1 MEDIIN
7 NIQSSELLN
16 LYYQI
21 LKDVF
26 PWFDPKCS
34 EILDSASKVNRCVD
48 SVNVV
53 KPVSDQRP
61 KEVED
66 ISITLKGK
74 LNGTC
79 DYYYNLNTLFE
90 DKRTCI
96 LCKSV
101 GEGKLNKEA
110 RLLYCGQ
117 NEWVHT
123 NCALWS
129 NEVFEEIDGSLQNV
143 QSAISRSRH
152 IRCSHCD
159 KKGASVGCCNRSCP
173 ESYHFSCARA
183 SNCIFFEDKSL
194 FCANHKKDVEAS
206 KPVAKDV
213 DFLVS
218 RPVYVELEQ
227 KKKKYVS
234 KNSVQI
240 MIGSLT
246 VTDLGDCIP
255 EISDQDNAIVPC
267 NFQCTRMYWSSV
279 EPWRL
284 VQYTIKTKIVYT
296 IPDPSI
302 DESDKNVTIDHSI
315 TESSYTNNK
324 HYKESHPD
332 LYEIEQ
338 IKELLDSVLDVVC
351 SKEEDDPQASADLL
365 PPELKEAIFD
375 DLPHNLFDDISMQ
388 DIFPKLITSD
398 LLPDVKSGCKSNS
411 VTNCNKLVTKEA
423 FKNVG
428 CSLQNNLTTKSYEIR
443 KKVSSKIS
451 LSLKKKTKS
460 LNEQLKITDKY
471 EEKENANQWLP
482 TKILQVDGTGDFR
495 SESTLIFGSN
505 ANEEFSPS
513 IFNKLQEKSSKQLA
527 QSQTYK
533 RLSILQVDRVFDTCI
548 SSCSSSECSS
558 PVSDINCSYWKI
570 GQVDGTM
577 DSCNSK
583 DDELMEE
590 DPVKCIECHRTY
602 RTAQSFERH
611 LETCSV
617 DFVLSCSESD
627 SSEEDKPSNSYI
639 KSVDTNL
646 IRKEDDI
653 ESNSKVSLESMNV
666 DHSVLSKNNHQSTA
680 SIDCIPIAKSTT
692 TADSPIQATELTSDD
707 NVQISA
713 QAGTK
718 IAKSPALNSQILVA
732 NNSFSDSNFSTDMQ
746 NQLNHSYKPKTIR
759 AMFECSEVEAFPAS
773 ICEKTSPKR
782 TPPVRTYTRR
792 KKVMNTAICSTAL
805 KETQNEP
812 LLKCQASSLSSP
824 ALIIQQV
831 PSHKVMPSYIEGVPH
846 NSTTNNIQYQ
856 YVTTLD
862 LAQNKPQI
870 PLTIQI
876 QPPINVQ
883 PVVPT
888 FLGTLI
894 QPNGVEQLVVNTT
907 TPTVEV
913 LRQQPTSLYIANVN
927 QPMYMGMETVV
938 SNTVMSS
945 NQYMSGM
952 LSGSYS
958 STTTQVFQ
966 TSKPVINFP
975 QSYLVVNSTSD
986 PQTVCTTQSSQPWT
1000 YNYQETYKVKE
1011 RTTYQQVTSQIVQEE
1026 NYVNSTNKTNATPGV
1041 FLKDTPTVQEVTVE
1055 KTKSIKKTRPVS
1067 SLANIANSLNTI
1079 QIKKKLDCQQYSHEK
1094 LLICNSI
1101 TNEWTQH
1108 KSQLLQRPE
1117 LEQHNLPKQSQSCTQ
1132 SFIKNFSNFEEY
1144 IDSSKS
1150 STDITRTVQNGNG
1163 KCENEIEKC
1172 VVKKVDKPVISKV
1185 KLVSSLKDF
1194 SSTSPQSAAGHNN
1207 AKSSYSLS
1215 QDKNNSIKEIEICEI
1230 NSKVCSIENK
1240 SVSDNTSK
1248 EEIIKHNERKR
1259 IPLKENKMIPSKTKK
1274 HIASLKKNNS
1284 PVNFSDPK
1292 LVYEIS
1298 SQDGISIC
1306 SQDLSEAWKKIF
1318 EAVQSARAAQRL
1330 PPLPHNPLESHIKM
1344 LGLDNNTV
1352 KYLIEQ
1358 LPGAG
1363 SCTKY
1368 KPTYHKSKIL
1378 DHIEQIHEN
1387 LTGCARSEPYSN
1399 TRKKYDMFSWLASR
1413 HRQPPRLVVNSDT
1426 EIVNGVR

>member
-1 MEDIIN
+1 MEEIIN

-34 EILDSASKVNRCVD
+34 EVLDSASRANRCVD
-48 SVNVV
+48 SLNLV
-53 KPVSDQRP
+53 KSVSDKKP
-61 KEVED
+61 KEFED
-66 ISITLKGK
+66 ISISLKGK

-79 DYYYNLNTLFE
+79 DYYYNLNTLFA

-96 LCKSV
+96 LCKCV
-101 GEGKLNKEA
+101 GEGELNKEA

-194 FCANHKKDVEAS
+194 FCANHKKDVEAL
-206 KPVAKDV
+206 KPIAKDI

-227 KKKKYVS
+227 KKKKYIS

-246 VTDLGDCIP
+246 ITDLGDCIP

-284 VQYTIKTKIVYT
+284 VQYTIKTKVVYT
-296 IPDPSI
+296 VPDLSI
-302 DESDKNVTIDHSI
+302 AGDKNVTIDHSI
-315 TESSYTNNK
+315 TESSYSNNK
-324 HYKESHPD
+324 HKDSHPD
-332 LYEIEQ
+332 LSEMEQ

-351 SKEEDDPQASADLL
+351 SKEEDDHQASADLL

-375 DLPHNLFDDISMQ
+375 DLPHNLFDDICMQ
-388 DIFPKLITSD
+388 DIFTKLITSD
-398 LLPDVKSGCKSNS
+398 PLPDVKSDWKVNS
-411 VTNCNKLVTKEA
+411 VTNCNKLVTKKA
-423 FKNVG
+423 FNNVG
-428 CSLQNNLTTKSYEIR
+428 CSLQNSLTTKSNEIR
-443 KKVSSKIS
+443 KNVFSKIN
-451 LSLKKKTKS
+451 LSLKKRTKS
-460 LNEQLKITDKY
+460 ISDQIKISDKY

-482 TKILQVDGTGDFR
+482 TKILQVDGTGDFCN
-495 SESTLIFGSN
+495 ESTLIFSST
-505 ANEEFSPS
+505 ANEGFPPP
-513 IFNKLQEKSSKQLA
+513 ITYKVQEKSSKQLA
-527 QSQTYK
+527 QSQTCK

-577 DSCNSK
+577 DSCSSK

-627 SSEEDKPSNSYI
+627 SSEEDKPSHSYLKSGDSNSI
-639 KSVDTNL
+639 GEETL
-646 IRKEDDI
+646 
-653 ESNSKVSLESMNV
+653 ESNDGVSRESTKNLV
-666 DHSVLSKNNHQSTA
+666 EHSVLPKNNHQSTESIDFMPVVA
-680 SIDCIPIAKSTT
+680 SIT
-692 TADSPIQATELTSDD
+692 TADSPIKATELTSND
-707 NVQISA
+707 NIEINA
-713 QAGTK
+713 QTGK
-718 IAKSPALNSQILVA
+718 IAKNPALHSNIPVT
-732 NNSFSDSNFSTDMQ
+732 NNSLSDSNVNSDMQ

-759 AMFECSEVEAFPAS
+759 AMFECSEVEAFPTS
-773 ICEKTSPKR
+773 VCEKTSPKR
-782 TPPVRTYTRR
+782 TPPVRTYARR
-792 KKVMNTAICSTAL
+792 KKVLNTMAICSTASKVTL
-805 KETQNEP
+805 NEP
-812 LLKCQASSLSSP
+812 LLKRQPSSLSSS

-862 LAQNKPQI
+862 LAQNKPQV

-894 QPNGVEQLVVNTT
+894 QPNGVEQLVVNTP

-952 LSGSYS
+952 LSGSFS

-966 TSKPVINFP
+966 TTKPVISFP
-975 QSYLVVNSTSD
+975 QSYVVVNSTSD
-986 PQTVCTTQSSQPWT
+986 PQAVCTTQSSQPWT
-1000 YNYQETYKVKE
+1000 YNYEETYKVKE

-1026 NYVNSTNKTNATPGV
+1026 IDVNGLDKINSTPV
-1041 FLKDTPTVQEVTVE
+1041 IFLKETPTVQEE
-1055 KTKSIKKTRPVS
+1055 KTISVKKTVPVP
-1067 SLANIANSLNTI
+1067 SLTTIANSLNTI
-1079 QIKKKLDCQQYSHEK
+1079 QIKNKLDCQQYSHEK

-1101 TNEWTQH
+1101 KNEWTQR
-1108 KSQLLQRPE
+1108 KSQLLQCPK
-1117 LEQHNLPKQSQSCTQ
+1117 LEQHNLPKQSKSCT
-1132 SFIKNFSNFEEY
+1132 SFVQNYSNFEEY
-1144 IDSSKS
+1144 TDPSHNSK
-1150 STDITRTVQNGNG
+1150 DKIVQNDHR
-1163 KCENEIEKC
+1163 KCENKTETC
-1172 VVKKVDKPVISKV
+1172 VVKKEDKPDISKV
-1185 KLVSSLKDF
+1185 KLVSSLNDF
-1194 SSTSPQSAAGHNN
+1194 SSTSPHSAAGHNN
-1207 AKSSYSLS
+1207 KKSTYSLS
-1215 QDKNNSIKEIEICEI
+1215 QNKNNSKKEIEICEI
-1230 NSKVCSIENK
+1230 NSQVCSIENK
-1240 SVSDNTSK
+1240 TVNDNISK
-1248 EEIIKHNERKR
+1248 EEIIKDNEGKR

-1274 HIASLKKNNS
+1274 HITSLKKKNNS
-1284 PVNFSDPK
+1284 AVNFSDPK

-1298 SQDGISIC
+1298 SQDGISIS

-1368 KPTYHKSKIL
+1368 RPTYHKSKLL
-1378 DHIEQIHEN
+1378 DQIEQTREN
-1387 LTGCARSEPYSN
+1387 ISGCARSEPYSN

-1413 HRQPPRLVVNSDT
+1413 HRQPPKLVVNSDT

>member
-1 MEDIIN
+1 MEDIIS
-7 NIQSSELLN
+7 NIQSSELLI

-34 EILDSASKVNRCVD
+34 EVLDSASKVNRCVD

-53 KPVSDQRP
+53 KAVSDKRP
-61 KEVED
+61 AEVED

-74 LNGTC
+74 LNSTC
-79 DYYYNLNTLFE
+79 DYYYSLNTLFA
-90 DKRTCI
+90 DKRSCI
-96 LCKSV
+96 LCKCV
-101 GEGKLNKEA
+101 GEGKLNQEA

-206 KPVAKDV
+206 KPIAKDV

-246 VTDLGDCIP
+246 ITDLGDCIP

-284 VQYTIKTKIVYT
+284 VQYTIKTKVIYT

-302 DESDKNVTIDHSI
+302 ESDKNVTIDHSI
-315 TESSYTNNK
+315 TESSYSKNN

-332 LYEIEQ
+332 LSEIEQ

-398 LLPDVKSGCKSNS
+398 LLPDVKSDCKGNS
-411 VTNCNKLVTKEA
+411 VTNCNKLVTKKA

-443 KKVSSKIS
+443 KKVSSKIN
-451 LSLKKKTKS
+451 LSLKKRTKS
-460 LNEQLKITDKY
+460 LNEQIKIADKY
-471 EEKENANQWLP
+471 EEKENENQWLP
-482 TKILQVDGTGDFR
+482 TTILQVDGTGDFCN
-495 SESTLIFGSN
+495 ESSLIFSSS
-505 ANEEFSPS
+505 ANEEFPPP
-513 IFNKLQEKSSKQLA
+513 IIYKLQEKSSKQLA

-533 RLSILQVDRVFDTCI
+533 RLSILQVDRVLDTCI

-558 PVSDINCSYWKI
+558 PVSDISSSYWKI

-590 DPVKCIECHRTY
+590 DPVKCVECHRTY
-602 RTAQSFERH
+602 RTAQSFQRH

-639 KSVDTNL
+639 KSVDTNC
-646 IRKEDDI
+646 IGEDTL
-653 ESNSKVSLESMNV
+653 ESNNKVSLESIKNLV
-666 DHSVLSKNNHQSTA
+666 EHSFLSKNNHQSTA
-680 SIDCIPIAKSTT
+680 PIDVMPVARPTTT
-692 TADSPIQATELTSDD
+692 TADSPIQAIELSSED

-713 QAGTK
+713 QTDK
-718 IAKSPALNSQILVA
+718 IAKNPVLHSQTLVT
-732 NNSFSDSNFSTDMQ
+732 NNSFSDSNVNTDMQ

-759 AMFECSEVEAFPAS
+759 AMFECSEVEAFPTS
-773 ICEKTSPKR
+773 VCEKTSPKR
-782 TPPVRTYTRR
+782 VPPVRTYTRR
-792 KKVMNTAICSTAL
+792 KKVMNTAICSTAS
-805 KETQNEP
+805 KVTQNEP

-862 LAQNKPQI
+862 LAQNKPQM

-894 QPNGVEQLVVNTT
+894 QPNGVEQLVVNTP

-958 STTTQVFQ
+958 STTTQVFH
-966 TSKPVINFP
+966 TTKPVINFP
-975 QSYLVVNSTSD
+975 QSYVVVNSASD
-986 PQTVCTTQSSQPWT
+986 PQTVCTTQGSQPWA

-1026 NYVNSTNKTNATPGV
+1026 NYINGTDKINSTPGI
-1041 FLKDTPTVQEVTVE
+1041 FLKETPTVQEVTVE

-1067 SLANIANSLNTI
+1067 NLANIAKSLNTI
-1079 QIKKKLDCQQYSHEK
+1079 QLKNKLDCQQYSHEK

-1108 KSQLLQRPE
+1108 KSQLLQCPE
-1117 LEQHNLPKQSQSCTQ
+1117 LNKHNLPKQSQSCTHG
-1132 SFIKNFSNFEEY
+1132 FIKNYSNFEEY
-1144 IDSSKS
+1144 IDPSNNSKDNIQ
-1150 STDITRTVQNGNG
+1150 TIQNDNG
-1163 KCENEIEKC
+1163 KCENATETC
-1172 VVKKVDKPVISKV
+1172 VVKKVDKPIISKV

-1194 SSTSPQSAAGHNN
+1194 SSTSPHSAAGHNN
-1207 AKSSYSLS
+1207 TKSTYSLS
-1215 QDKNNSIKEIEICEI
+1215 QDKNNSKKEIEICEI

-1240 SVSDNTSK
+1240 SLSDYTSK
-1248 EEIIKHNERKR
+1248 EEIIKLSERKR

-1274 HIASLKKNNS
+1274 HNASLKKKNA

-1378 DHIEQIHEN
+1378 DHFEQIHEN
-1387 LTGCARSEPYSN
+1387 LSGCARSEPYSK
-1399 TRKKYDMFSWLASR
+1399 TKKKYDMFSWLASR
-1413 HRQPPRLVVNSDT
+1413 HRQPPKLVVNSDT